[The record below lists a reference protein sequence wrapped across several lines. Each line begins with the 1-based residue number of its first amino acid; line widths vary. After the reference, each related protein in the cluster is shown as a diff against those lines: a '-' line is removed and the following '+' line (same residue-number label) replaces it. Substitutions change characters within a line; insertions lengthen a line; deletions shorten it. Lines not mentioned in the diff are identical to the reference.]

1 MKNWPEV
8 LREYRAKIVPAS
20 EHGSVDIKSL
30 GTRTK
35 FGGVPDEIQSGG
47 QASSACPGCRKKT
60 SLIGPI
66 GFFEFKG
73 KENPNRQD
81 CRDTQFMFGDV
92 GIIYRWFCFDCL
104 EPLATMECS

>member
-20 EHGSVDIKSL
+20 AVGSVDIKSL

-47 QASSACPGCRKKT
+47 QANITGPGCRKKM
-60 SLIGPI
+60 SFIGQI
-66 GFFEFKG
+66 DSFEFNG
-73 KENPNRQD
+73 QENPNRKD
-81 CRDTQFMFGDV
+81 YRDTQFMFGDV
-92 GIIYRWFCFDCL
+92 GIIYVCFCFDCL
-104 EPLATMECS
+104 EPLATMDCY